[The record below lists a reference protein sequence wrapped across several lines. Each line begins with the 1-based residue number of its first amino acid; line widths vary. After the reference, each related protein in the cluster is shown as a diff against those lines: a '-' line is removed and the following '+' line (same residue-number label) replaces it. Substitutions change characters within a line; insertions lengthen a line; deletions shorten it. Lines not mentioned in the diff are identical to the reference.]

1 MDELIKR
8 LVAEYKA
15 DTITWH
21 DIQDQVEAWI
31 IEQDGKGC
39 TFDKDI
45 IIKRFHKETEILDK
59 IESKLRGEI

>member
-21 DIQDQVEAWI
+21 DIQDEVEVFI
-31 IEQDGKGC
+31 INQDGKGC

-45 IIKRFHKETEILDK
+45 IKARFHKEIDILNEIEFQIK
-59 IESKLRGEI
+59 GVR